1 MARRLLTLTAVL
13 AAGAA
18 AVAGAVAPA
27 ARAGFV
33 PAAAIDAPAAG
44 TSIGDADLARD
55 GDGAVAYLRD
65 AHVVV
70 VRLVDGVPQQPERVD
85 LAAAGPVSSRPA
97 VGVADGG
104 RVVVTF
110 LNGDGAGPEALYAAL
125 RPAGGA
131 FGPAA
136 AIGGGEEAL
145 SADTDMGADG
155 TAVTAFAVRAGAQ
168 ADIHA
173 ARLDG
178 STWTAVPDPLDVDV
192 TRAAG
197 AAAGQAPRVGVD
209 GAGAAVV
216 AWGEDAGPGDPP
228 EVWMRRVT
236 GTTAAAPLAVG
247 VSAYAGADR
256 PATGPAD
263 QPDVAVDD
271 AGGAT
276 LAFREIFSSAGVDHA
291 RALVRRLSGAALG
304 DPVAVDGLGT
314 APGDDA
320 SAPRVDLSARG
331 TGVATAARDAGL
343 ESTGALLTATGWADL
358 GVLSPGPAT
367 AAPGP
372 VAAAA
377 GNGAGLVA
385 WRQGGRVLSRQ
396 AGFGFGPAT
405 ELSWP
410 ALGAAQDAGL
420 EAGADGAGDALIAFV
435 QGAGV
440 ARRPAV
446 ALLDAPPGAP
456 RGATSE
462 RFARERRPRLTWRG
476 ASDAWGAV
484 AYRVVVDG
492 STAGTTGTKVLT
504 LTAPLS
510 DGRHVW
516 RVLAR
521 DSRGQ
526 ETPSRSRAL
535 LVDTRRPRIS
545 LRISGKRRVRRKLR
559 FYVKA
564 RDGAGSGVKAY
575 KMTFT
580 KSKSVKASKASK
592 RFTRPG
598 RVRVTVRVRDRVGNV
613 SQLVRMITIRR

>member
-1 MARRLLTLTAVL
+1 MGRRLFTLTAAL
-13 AAGAA
+13 AAAGAA
-18 AVAGAVAPA
+18 VLCTAPPA
-27 ARAGFV
+27 ARAGFIQ
-33 PAAAIDAPAAG
+33 AAAIDAPAAG
-44 TSIGDADLARD
+44 TSVGDADLARD
-55 GDGAVAYLRD
+55 GDGAVAYVKD
-65 AHVVV
+65 AHVFV
-70 VRLVDGVPQQPERVD
+70 VRLVDGVPQAPERVD
-85 LAAAGPVSSRPA
+85 LAAAGPVSSQPA

-110 LNGDGAGPEALYAAL
+110 LNGDGVGPDALYAAL
-125 RPAGGA
+125 RPVGGA
-131 FGPAA
+131 FGPAVP
-136 AIGGGEEAL
+136 IGGGGESL
-145 SADTDMGADG
+145 TADTDMGGGG

-168 ADIHA
+168 ADVRA

-178 STWTAVPDPLDVDV
+178 STWTAVADPLDADV

-197 AAAGQAPRVGVD
+197 ALAGQAPRVGVD
-209 GAGAAVV
+209 GAGGAVV
-216 AWGEDAGPGDPP
+216 AWGEDADPGDPP

-247 VSAYAGADR
+247 VGTYAGADR

-263 QPDVAVDD
+263 EPDVAVDD

-276 LAFREIFSSAGVDHA
+276 LAFRETFTSAGVDRA
-291 RALVRRLSGAALG
+291 RALVRRLTGAALG
-304 DPVAVDGLGT
+304 APVAVDGLGA

-320 SAPRVDLSARG
+320 GAPRVDLSARG
-331 TGVATAARDAGL
+331 TGVATAAREAGL
-343 ESTGALLTATGWADL
+343 ESTGALLAATGWADL
-358 GVLSPGPAT
+358 GVLSSGPVT

-377 GNGAGLVA
+377 GTGTGLVA
-385 WRQGGRVLSRQ
+385 WRQGGRVLARQ
-396 AGFGFGPAT
+396 AGFGFGPVA
-405 ELSWP
+405 ELSAP

-420 EAGADGAGDALIAFV
+420 EAGADGAGDAAIAFI

-446 ALLDAPPGAP
+446 ALLDGPPGAP

-484 AYRVVVDG
+484 TYRVVVDG
-492 STAGTTGTKVLT
+492 NTAGTTGTKELT
-504 LTAPLS
+504 LTSPLS

-526 ETPSRSRAL
+526 ETASRSRAL
-535 LVDTRRPRIS
+535 LIDTRRPRIS
-545 LRISGKRRVRRKLR
+545 LRISGKRRVRSKLR

-575 KMTFT
+575 NMTFT

-613 SQLVRMITIRR
+613 SQLVRSITIRR